1 MIGAVRSV
9 GNIADD
15 LWPLDGQE
23 DPESKESTWHIRY
36 NEESRTAGEPSWKR
50 CKYDAAPGFRNK
62 PHLLNRLS
70 SNLGGTDWTSLPTTM
85 QSQASFSLPKT
96 GGFMS
101 ASVQLQQS
109 LAKQAL
115 GLDMAPTKRKAVS
128 SSTSP
133 AAKLRTGKVSRGQDS
148 LMTYWKHKNP
158 RAAESKSATELSFT
172 CSSEANSLSARST
185 KAGRSEELSMS
196 INTFE
201 PATASLGLPK
211 PATDDT
217 RVFHTRHPLLTI
229 PQPLANHK
237 LSPAIGCLR
246 PPKLLVED
254 EASQQHYG
262 FLSSSPPSIE
272 DTRDIE
278 TPRFTESVQ
287 PQIGR
292 DMVSSHVKGND
303 TGKHVVRSAS
313 TFHHTSIAHVRA
325 TSQTAKKTLGL
336 GRNMVGWSVRGGQ
349 SHGKTIRD
357 GNTFP

>member
-1 MIGAVRSV
+1 MEAVRSV

-23 DPESKESTWHIRY
+23 DPESKHSTWSIRH
-36 NEESRTAGEPSWKR
+36 NEESHTAGEPSRKR

-62 PHLLNRLS
+62 PHQLNQTS
-70 SNLGGTDWTSLPTTM
+70 SNLGGTEWTSLPTTM
-85 QSQASFSLPKT
+85 QSQASFSVPKT
-96 GGFMS
+96 GGFIS

-109 LAKQAL
+109 LVKQAV
-115 GLDMAPTKRKAVS
+115 GLDMPPTKQKVVS
-128 SSTSP
+128 SITSP

-158 RAAESKSATELSFT
+158 REAEPKSATESSLT
-172 CSSEANSLSARST
+172 YSSEANSFSARST
-185 KAGRSEELSMS
+185 KADKSEDLSMA

-211 PATDDT
+211 PATDGT
-217 RVFHTRHPLLTI
+217 RAFNTRHALLPI
-229 PQPLANHK
+229 PQSLANHK

-246 PPKLLVED
+246 PPKSFVED
-254 EASQQHYG
+254 EASQQHHG
-262 FLSSSPPSIE
+262 FLSSSPPSPE
-272 DTRDIE
+272 DTRDTE
-278 TPRFTESVQ
+278 TPRFTEPVQ

-303 TGKHVVRSAS
+303 TCKHIVRSAS
-313 TFHHTSIAHVRA
+313 TFHNTSIAQIRA

-336 GRNMVGWSVRGGQ
+336 GRNMVGWSVRGG
-349 SHGKTIRD
+349 
-357 GNTFP
+357 